1 MRNYSPLRYPGGKGQ
16 VYSFVKEL
24 LIKNDILGC
33 TYIEPYA
40 GGAGVAMRLLFEE
53 KVSRVIIN
61 DYDKSIYAVWY
72 SILNYTDEFI
82 ELIRNIDIS
91 VETWYAQKELQKY
104 KSDLDLLTLGFS
116 SFFLN
121 RTNRSGILKAGMIG
135 GKKQNG
141 KYKIDCRFN
150 KDKLIEL
157 IEKIASYRERIELY
171 NMDALEF
178 IKIVKSRHNQFY
190 FIDPPYYKK
199 GKELYTNFY
208 IHQDHVDLSK
218 YLKQN
223 MRSKKILLT
232 YDNCR
237 EIRELY
243 KNYTQNIRLLN
254 YFVQSKRVG
263 EEVFITQNLIV
274 N

>member
-91 VETWYAQKELQKY
+91 VETWYAQKELQNY

-116 SFFLN
+116 SFF
-121 RTNRSGILKAGMIG
+121 
-135 GKKQNG
+135 
-141 KYKIDCRFN
+141 
-150 KDKLIEL
+150 
-157 IEKIASYRERIELY
+157 
-171 NMDALEF
+171 
-178 IKIVKSRHNQFY
+178 
-190 FIDPPYYKK
+190 
-199 GKELYTNFY
+199 
-208 IHQDHVDLSK
+208 
-218 YLKQN
+218 
-223 MRSKKILLT
+223 
-232 YDNCR
+232 
-237 EIRELY
+237 
-243 KNYTQNIRLLN
+243 
-254 YFVQSKRVG
+254 
-263 EEVFITQNLIV
+263 
-274 N
+274 

>member
-16 VYSFVKEL
+16 VYSFVEGL
-24 LIKNDILGC
+24 LIKNDLLGC

-40 GGAGVAMRLLFEE
+40 GGAGIAMRLLFEE

-91 VETWYAQKELQKY
+91 VETWYAQKELQKH

-135 GKKQNG
+135 GKQQNG
-141 KYKIDCRFN
+141 KHKIDYRFN
-150 KDKLIEL
+150 KNKFIKL

-178 IKIVKSRHNQFY
+178 IKMVKSRRNQFY

-208 IHQDHVDLSK
+208 THQDHVNLSR
-218 YLKQN
+218 YLKKN
-223 MRSKKILLT
+223 MRSKKFLVT
-232 YDNCR
+232 YDNCK

-263 EEVFITQNLIV
+263 EEVFITQNLMV

>member
-1 MRNYSPLRYPGGKGQ
+1 
-16 VYSFVKEL
+16 
-24 LIKNDILGC
+24 
-33 TYIEPYA
+33 
-40 GGAGVAMRLLFEE
+40 
-53 KVSRVIIN
+53 
-61 DYDKSIYAVWY
+61 
-72 SILNYTDEFI
+72 
-82 ELIRNIDIS
+82 
-91 VETWYAQKELQKY
+91 
-104 KSDLDLLTLGFS
+104 
-116 SFFLN
+116 
-121 RTNRSGILKAGMIG
+121 MIG

-208 IHQDHVDLSK
+208 THQDHVDLSK

-232 YDNCR
+232 YYNCR

-254 YFVQSKRVG
+254 YYVQSKRVG

>member
-91 VETWYAQKELQKY
+91 VETWYAQKELQNY

-199 GKELYTNFY
+199 GKELYTYFY
-208 IHQDHVDLSK
+208 THQDHVDLSK

-254 YFVQSKRVG
+254 YYVQSKRVG

>member
-1 MRNYSPLRYPGGKGQ
+1 MRNYSPLRYPSGKRQ

-91 VETWYAQKELQKY
+91 VETWYAQKELQNY

-208 IHQDHVDLSK
+208 THQDHVDLSK

-254 YFVQSKRVG
+254 YYVQSKRVG

>member
-91 VETWYAQKELQKY
+91 VETWYAQKEIQNY

-208 IHQDHVDLSK
+208 THQDHVDLSK

-254 YFVQSKRVG
+254 YYVQSKRVG

>member
-91 VETWYAQKELQKY
+91 VETWYAQKELQNY

-208 IHQDHVDLSK
+208 THQDHVDLSK

-254 YFVQSKRVG
+254 YYVQSKRVG

>member
-1 MRNYSPLRYPGGKGQ
+1 MRNYSPLRYPGGKAQ

-91 VETWYAQKELQKY
+91 VETWYAQKELQNY

-208 IHQDHVDLSK
+208 THQDHVDLSK

-254 YFVQSKRVG
+254 YYVQSKRVG

>member
-91 VETWYAQKELQKY
+91 VETWYAQKELQNY

-135 GKKQNG
+135 GKEQNG

-208 IHQDHVDLSK
+208 THQDHVDLSK

-254 YFVQSKRVG
+254 YYVQSKRVG